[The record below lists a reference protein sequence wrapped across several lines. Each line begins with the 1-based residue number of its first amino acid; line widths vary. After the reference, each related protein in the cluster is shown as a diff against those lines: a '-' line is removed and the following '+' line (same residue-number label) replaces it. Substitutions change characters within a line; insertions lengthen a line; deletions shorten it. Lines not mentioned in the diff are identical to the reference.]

1 MLELY
6 QFKHSTFCLKVRMVL
21 QAKKMSYRTVEIV
34 PGIGQV
40 NVFRLSGQ
48 RKVPV
53 LKDGENVIA
62 DSSAIIKYLENITKE
77 PRLLP
82 DESQAS
88 TNVHIIEDWADTTLA
103 KYVRMEL
110 IKAAA
115 IDPSL
120 REALLPED
128 FPDSLK
134 GLINNLPCELIN
146 GLTQALNNE
155 KSNILLHSLEKISN
169 LVRNNQWL
177 VGNSLSIA
185 DIAVASQLSL
195 LCFPTSAGKDLVGK
209 GCPGYKDNPL
219 LEPLFKWRD
228 NLEQLL
234 LDKDP
239 ASI

>member
-6 QFKHSTFCLKVRMVL
+6 QFQHSTFCLKVRMVL
-21 QAKKMSYRTVEIV
+21 QAKKMSYRTIEIT

-40 NVFRLSGQ
+40 NVFKLSGQ
-48 RKVPV
+48 RKVPL
-53 LKDGENVIA
+53 LKDGENVVA
-62 DSSAIIKYLENITKE
+62 DSSAIIEYLENITKE
-77 PRLLP
+77 PQLIP
-82 DESQAS
+82 SEPQES
-88 TNVHIIEDWADTTLA
+88 TNVHIVEDWADTTLA
-103 KYVRMEL
+103 KEIRIEL

-128 FPDSLK
+128 LPESFK
-134 GLINNLPCELIN
+134 GLISKLPLEFMN
-146 GLTQALNNE
+146 GFTQAINNE
-155 KSNILLHSLEKISN
+155 KSNNLLNSLEKISN
-169 LVRNNQWL
+169 LVRTQQWL

-195 LCFPTSAGKDLVGK
+195 LSFPASSGESLFGK

-219 LEPLFKWRD
+219 LEPLFNWRN

-234 LDKDP
+234 LERDP
-239 ASI
+239 AQI